1 MPKQKSR
8 VRIPFSAQKKFNM
21 NNLIYRDKKRRNLY
35 LSHELK
41 RLEYKSIINNLEL
54 SKEMRYNNLLLLNKL
69 PRNSSKVRI
78 KNRCILTGRGHSVL
92 KICKLSRIKF
102 RELASQGLLM
112 GVTKSSW

>member
-1 MPKQKSR
+1 MS
-8 VRIPFSAQKKFNM
+8 
-21 NNLIYRDKKRRNLY
+21 NLIYRDRKRRNL
-35 LSHELK
+35 HQKFEVQ
-41 RLEYKSIINNLEL
+41 RIHYKSLFNDLSL
-54 SKEMRYNNLLLLNKL
+54 SKEFRSNIMILLNKL

-92 KICKLSRIKF
+92 RISKLSRIKF